1 MNRSSAKVSKY
12 IGIAK
17 DHIRKIFGCGL
28 YAVNN
33 STLYETS
40 SNDSNF
46 FEPKSSSKVLL
57 VDLSA
62 LNSNTIRKV
71 VKTKHKTDKPTLL
84 SKNIISSKAVNYQ
97 GEIEV
102 KQLHQHQKRLTEREI
117 AEIIVKYNSGTSTYD
132 LAKEYGCHRRTISDH
147 LKKQGIKV
155 TNQLM
160 ERKGV
165 VELVMQMYSEYIK
178 PADIAKAIGINV
190 DSVRKILK
198 ENNVYIRKSW
208 EYPRM

>member
-1 MNRSSAKVSKY
+1 MACSGIQSLYLSADMSGNNGARTHDLPLVRRALSQLSYVSIY
-12 IGIAK
+12 NEP
-17 DHIRKIFGCGL
+17 RRC
-28 YAVNN
+28 
-33 STLYETS
+33 STLRGQ
-40 SNDSNF
+40 
-46 FEPKSSSKVLL
+46 

-62 LNSNTIRKV
+62 LNSNIFQKI
-71 VKTKHKTDKPTLL
+71 VKTKYKPFKTKNNISPTEIE
-84 SKNIISSKAVNYQ
+84 SQ
-97 GEIEV
+97 GIIEV
-102 KQLHQHQKRLTEREI
+102 KQLHQQQKRLTEREI
-117 AEIIVKYNSGTSTYD
+117 AEIVVKYNSGISTYD
-132 LAKEYGCHRRTISDH
+132 LAKEYGCHRRTISDN

-208 EYPRM
+208 EYPRK